1 MDVFSIKEYQ
11 ERFDEIVERVE
22 HGETIG
28 IVGDDGEAAV
38 LICRDQYHAAM
49 DSISMYTDENNE
61 AQ

>member
-49 DSISMYTDENNE
+49 DSIEIHEKNNN
-61 AQ
+61 AH